1 MSIIGKSYWLG
12 TTILAGAGAAASPIA
27 ANPVA
32 GGDDFAIKLSGSA
45 RFNLA
50 VADQDVRIGFG
61 RGYWAKIDEAS
72 IKLDAVAT
80 ADNGLKYGLRL
91 DVLANTDTNGNADE
105 VFAFLNTAW
114 GRLELGDQ
122 DDAGARM
129 HVEADNV
136 MVGRVGFS
144 GDVPD
149 IFRFGSGGALTTPIL
164 SQTGDATKIIYF
176 TPRVEGLQLGAS
188 FTPDSGGNGASFAER
203 DNDGDFENVVS
214 LGANYRAKLDG
225 LTLLVSLAGEFGDDE
240 AADGSETPGDL
251 ETLAVGGTAKFRGF
265 AVGAGYVDLAN
276 RGRTQADIDAGAD
289 GGAHWSAAASYR
301 LGPWGAS
308 LGYFSSTRS
317 QSSGRGG
324 DTNVD
329 VLSLDGSF
337 NVAPGWSTALS
348 VNFVEATNIN
358 GTATQVD
365 NDGTVVLFSN
375 IFSF

>member
-12 TTILAGAGAAASPIA
+12 TTILAGAVAAASPVA

-32 GGDDFAIKLSGSA
+32 VGDDLAIRLSGSA

-50 VADQDVRIGFG
+50 VADQDVRNGFG
-61 RGYWAKIDEAS
+61 RGYWAKVDEAS
-72 IKLDAVAT
+72 IKLDAIAT

-91 DVLANTDTNGNADE
+91 DVLANTDSKGNSDE

-122 DDAGARM
+122 DDAGVRM

-144 GDVPD
+144 GDVPEF
-149 IFRFGSGGALTTPIL
+149 FRFGSGGALTTPIL
-164 SQTGDATKIIYF
+164 TQTGDATKIIYF

-188 FTPDSGGNGASFAER
+188 FTPDSGANGASFAER

-214 LGANYRAKLDG
+214 LAANYTAKLDG
-225 LTLLVSLAGEFGDDE
+225 VTLLVSLAGEFGDDE
-240 AADGSETPGDL
+240 AADGSDTPGDL
-251 ETLAVGGTAKFRGF
+251 ETLAIGGTAKYRGF

-276 RGRTQADIDAGAD
+276 RGLTQADIDAGVD

-301 LGPWGAS
+301 KGPWGVS
-308 LGYFSSTRS
+308 LGYFSSAKS
-317 QSSGRGG
+317 QSTGRGG
-324 DTNVD
+324 DSRVD
-329 VLSLDGSF
+329 VLSLDGSY

-358 GTATQVD
+358 GTAMQVD
-365 NDGTVVLFSN
+365 NDGSVVIFSN
-375 IFSF
+375 IFRF